1 MNRYRALCH
10 PLQRRA
16 TAFGHRLYRPG
27 WSTRRYNGRRG
38 LDAALLRTVLMGRA
52 MRPVS
57 GSPLSMTIMFLT
69 ESGKTKSLERL
80 PLRTWPK

>member
-1 MNRYRALCH
+1 MHSHGVLMGNKALD
-10 PLQRRA
+10 R
-16 TAFGHRLYRPG
+16 FIF
-27 WSTRRYNGRRG
+27 RRYNGRRG
-38 LDAALLRTVLMGRA
+38 LDAALLRTVIMGRA

-80 PLRTWPK
+80 PLRTWSK